1 MNFNINNKQFLA
13 EYPYVFIDFDGV
25 IKDSV
30 EIKSNAFMRLFDP
43 FGQDVAIK
51 VRNHHEENG
60 GMSRYEKLPLY
71 FRWAGKE
78 PSDNLVKE
86 YSKRFSKL
94 VKQNVIDSEWV
105 PGILDF
111 FGKNFDKNTFLLVTS
126 TPQFEIEEILLSLNI
141 RIFFKEV
148 IGAPTKKTDAIQML
162 LEKYFIAPESSVMI
176 GDSISDYHA
185 AKENGVLF
193 LLRSTD
199 LNKNLQYKCKNHTF
213 IDFINE

>member
-1 MNFNINNKQFLA
+1 MHFNINNKQFLT
-13 EYPYVFIDFDGV
+13 EYPYVLLDFDGV

-43 FGQDVAIK
+43 FGQDVVIK

-71 FRWAGKE
+71 LRWAGEE

-86 YSKRFSKL
+86 YSKRFSKF

-111 FGKNFDKNTFLLVTS
+111 FGKNFDKNTFFLVTA

-141 RIFFKEV
+141 RNFFKEV

-162 LEKYFIAPESSVMI
+162 LEKYFIAPESSAMI
-176 GDSISDYHA
+176 GDSISDYQA

-193 LLRSTD
+193 ILRSTN
-199 LNKNLQYKCKNHTF
+199 LNKNLQNKCKNF
-213 IDFINE
+213 MFMDFINE

>member
-1 MNFNINNKQFLA
+1 MNFNINNNQFLT
-13 EYPYVFIDFDGV
+13 EHPYVFIDFDGV

-30 EIKSNAFMRLFDP
+30 EVKSNAFMRLFDP

-71 FRWAGKE
+71 LRWGGEE

-111 FGKNFDKNTFLLVTS
+111 FRKNFDKNTFLLVTS

-141 RIFFKEV
+141 RNFFKEV

-176 GDSISDYHA
+176 GDSLSDYHA

-193 LLRSTD
+193 LLRSTN
-199 LNKNLQYKCKNHTF
+199 LNKNFQHKCKDHMF